1 MFPSNHTHSILP
13 PLPSLPTPTLL
24 SISILGY
31 EPDPTSPSLIHL
43 VRSTRPLH
51 MRMRRRSFSC
61 SGLWSTLRSF
71 ALQPP
76 GLPPWPDDLGR
87 TAYTE
92 HTLMPSTQH
101 KRSQARST
109 SKCTA
114 HAHAKRTAHAHP
126 SARSKHSCLCEC
138 TLAACARSIHTHTHT
153 WRSMTAQT
161 GAHLHAGASTHTSTQ
176 PRHTYPRTLAC
187 MQCARAHVRV
197 PAPHANE
204 NRAAQTYA
212 WARPLARTHLK

>member
-138 TLAACARSIHTHTHT
+138 TLAACARSIHTHTHMEEYDCSN
-153 WRSMTAQT
+153 RSASACRRKYTHKHTTQ
-161 GAHLHAGASTHTSTQ
+161 AHISTHACLHAM
-176 PRHTYPRTLAC
+176 RAC
-187 MQCARAHVRV
+187 TRARAGTTR
-197 PAPHANE
+197 
-204 NRAAQTYA
+204 
-212 WARPLARTHLK
+212 K